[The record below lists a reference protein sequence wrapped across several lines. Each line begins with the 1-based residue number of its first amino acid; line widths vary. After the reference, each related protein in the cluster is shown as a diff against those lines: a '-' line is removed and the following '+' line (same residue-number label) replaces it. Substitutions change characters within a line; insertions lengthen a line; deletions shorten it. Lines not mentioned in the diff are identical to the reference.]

1 MAEAK
6 NTFTIERSTTID
18 APATGIHERLVDF
31 HRWGE
36 WSPWEDIDPAMTRT
50 FSGAESGVGAVY
62 EWSGN
67 KKAGSGRM
75 EVLDAHAPTSA
86 TIDLQ
91 FLKPFKAHNQIR
103 FALVEDGGATAVA
116 WTMTGPK
123 TFMTKV
129 MGIFKSMDAMV
140 GPDFEKG
147 LAQLK
152 AAAEG

>member
-1 MAEAK
+1 MAD
-6 NTFTIERSTTID
+6 TFSIERATTIA
-18 APATGIHERLVDF
+18 APAAAIFERLVDF

-36 WSPWEDIDPAMTRT
+36 WSPWEDIDPAMART
-50 FSGAESGVGAVY
+50 FSGPEAGVGAVY

-75 EVLDAHAPTSA
+75 EVLEADAPTAA
-86 TIDLQ
+86 TVDLQ
-91 FLKPFKAHNQIR
+91 FLKPFKAHNTIH
-103 FALVEDGGATAVA
+103 FALAEDAGVTAVT

-152 AAAEG
+152 AAAEGDEG